1 MKYYSDK
8 LNKVFETVDELES
21 AELEYT
27 KKQDEELKKK
37 QERKERAKEV
47 DEAFKNYQK
56 LLSAFIKDY
65 GSYHFSC
72 NDKFL
77 DDVNKFLSNIFYF

>member
-8 LNKVFETVDELES
+8 LNKVFDTVDALES

-56 LLSAFIKDY
+56 
-65 GSYHFSC
+65 
-72 NDKFL
+72 
-77 DDVNKFLSNIFYF
+77 

>member
-8 LNKVFETVDELES
+8 LNKVFETVDEIES

-27 KKQDEELKKK
+27 KKLDEELKKK

>member
-8 LNKVFETVDELES
+8 LNKVFDTVDELES

>member
-8 LNKVFETVDELES
+8 LNKVFDTVDALES
-21 AELEYT
+21 AELEYNKT
-27 KKQDEELKKK
+27 QDEELKKK

-72 NDKFL
+72 NDEIL

>member
-8 LNKVFETVDELES
+8 LNKVFDTVDALES

-27 KKQDEELKKK
+27 KKQDEELRKK